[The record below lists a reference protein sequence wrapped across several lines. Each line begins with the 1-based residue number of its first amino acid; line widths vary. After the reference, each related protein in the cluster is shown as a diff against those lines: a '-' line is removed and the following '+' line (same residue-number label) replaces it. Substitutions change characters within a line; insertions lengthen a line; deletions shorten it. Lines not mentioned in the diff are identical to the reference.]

1 MVSQASGL
9 IETLPAWRMWN
20 DEVIA
25 MGRKTEHGRGGASS
39 SYGVARRVE
48 LAAGAMRALQQEIA
62 ECPPVAR
69 EIIGCREM
77 LLGIACAI
85 NLGDQQCL
93 QEACEV
99 VVKCAQECSSRAGDA
114 VVGCPSLLNSLC
126 RKAMQTE
133 DPMVIDTL
141 TALSHQNDKM
151 LWIVTTIIKVMR
163 VERQCEAGLLRRFV
177 KAWQTLSSQ
186 RGRSRTKN
194 ALLSA
199 TSSSSSIGAAT
210 TTIGAMK
217 VQATTRSCDVDD
229 LYLQTISARS
239 NGVKGKLVQYEP
251 QAAMTRDGIIAP
263 SQSNASF
270 ASSIMRQGSTDSVP
284 RPVGMQV
291 SSLYSSWNTASTPL
305 YSTFNGVGEH
315 LKDIALATQFGLVHE
330 LDSTASSLSLPCPED
345 SCSTFTSVKSL
356 ASKDDDENPQSVM
369 AMADR
374 LMNRSQKLN
383 SEVEILRNARALP
396 EPKILP
402 ERPWTP
408 QGQDIAGVQ
417 MTVPPDS
424 LLFASHSSNVSP
436 PLYSS
441 FNGALAVPFAWK
453 GAEFSMPSV
462 AQTHLRSMAV
472 HPDDVQERANN
483 YERER
488 DRARTSS
495 APPRL
500 DKTETSYVTMT
511 VKKAVCGAEV
521 SQILRPARR
530 ELSPPRYLP
539 PVSVN
544 PVRASPTPTSA
555 AENRGATTTQ
565 VPVQRGGY
573 QSVCD
578 VDNLYS
584 YFSRGRAPTRNP
596 PAQPTTHS
604 YSVRSTSPYRSKA
617 EHMAPASEMI
627 VQRSGYQ
634 SVCDAG
640 PARPSSPSTTRSVL
654 ASPTMR
660 AASPQLA
667 ESNQQFHKLANEFA
681 FQYIGVGARMLRDQS
696 PQRSARDVR
705 SPVMRSIV
713 GASTIQV
720 ANFLNAPSREH
731 TNTPLYSSLPH
742 NPLPLSPRRAPS
754 PLRQANVEMCDV
766 DETPMQ
772 SVFIGYTSP
781 TAKANDWVGAV
792 LDYTNHPEDLRTR
805 VDQDDDWC

>member
-1 MVSQASGL
+1 
-9 IETLPAWRMWN
+9 
-20 DEVIA
+20 
-25 MGRKTEHGRGGASS
+25 MGRKTEHVRGGSSS

-48 LAAGAMRALQQEIA
+48 LAAGAMRALQQEIT

-93 QEACEV
+93 QQACEV
-99 VVKCAQECSSRAGDA
+99 VVKCAQECKSRAGDA

-126 RKAMQTE
+126 RKAMQNSE
-133 DPMVIDTL
+133 DPTVIDTL

-163 VERQCEAGLLRRFV
+163 VERQCGAGLLRRSV
-177 KAWQTLSSQ
+177 KAWRSLSSQ
-186 RGRSRTKN
+186 RGRARTKN
-194 ALLSA
+194 TLLSA

-210 TTIGAMK
+210 ATIGDMK
-217 VQATTRSCDVDD
+217 VQATTRVCDVDD
-229 LYLQTISARS
+229 LYLQTIAARS
-239 NGVKGKLVQYEP
+239 YGVPGKLIQYEP
-251 QAAMTRDGIIAP
+251 QAAAMTRDGIIAL

-270 ASSIMRQGSTDSVP
+270 QSSIMRQGSTDSVP

-305 YSTFNGVGEH
+305 YSTFNGAAEH
-315 LKDIALATQFGLVHE
+315 LKDIALANQFGLVHE
-330 LDSTASSLSLPCPED
+330 LDLTASSLSLPSPED
-345 SCSTFTSVKSL
+345 SCSTFTSVKSV
-356 ASKDDDENPQSVM
+356 ATKDDDENPQSIM

-374 LMNRSQKLN
+374 LMDRSQKLN

-408 QGQDIAGVQ
+408 QGQDIVGVQ
-417 MTVPPDS
+417 MMVPPDS
-424 LLFASHSSNVSP
+424 LLFASQSSNARHLLET

-453 GAEFSMPSV
+453 GAEYSMPSV
-462 AQTHLRSMAV
+462 AQTHFSSMAV
-472 HPDDVQERANN
+472 HPDAVQERANS

-488 DRARTSS
+488 NRARTSS

-500 DKTETSYVTMT
+500 DKTEPSYVTMT
-511 VKKAVCGAEV
+511 VRKAVCGAEV
-521 SQILRPARR
+521 SQMLRPARR

-539 PVSVN
+539 PVTGN
-544 PVRASPTPTSA
+544 PVRASPAPTI
-555 AENRGATTTQ
+555 AEEIRGAATIQ
-565 VPVQRGGY
+565 EPVQRGGY
-573 QSVCD
+573 ESVCD
-578 VDNLYS
+578 VDNLFA
-584 YFSRGRAPTRNP
+584 YFSRGRALTRNP
-596 PAQPTTHS
+596 PAQPATHS
-604 YSVRSTSPYRSKA
+604 YSVRSTSPYRKA
-617 EHMAPASEMI
+617 APMAPASEMI
-627 VQRSGYQ
+627 VERRGYQ
-634 SVCDAG
+634 SVCDVG
-640 PARPSSPSTTRSVL
+640 PVRPSSPLTTKSVL
-654 ASPTMR
+654 ASPNVRPVSPNMR
-660 AASPQLA
+660 QRASSPHRA
-667 ESNQQFHKLANEFA
+667 EPNQQFHKLANEFA
-681 FQYIGVGARMLRDQS
+681 FQYIGVGAMMLRDQS
-696 PQRSARDVR
+696 PPRSVREVR
-705 SPVMRSIV
+705 SPVTRSIV

-720 ANFLNAPSREH
+720 ANFLKAPSSEH

-772 SVFIGYTSP
+772 PVFIGYTSP

-792 LDYTNHPEDLRTR
+792 HADHPGVLRR
-805 VDQDDDWC
+805 RSVQDDDDWC